1 MEIPYSSIA
10 NSKPRHIRRHFFKR
24 GPIRFWQALIFAV
37 ATTLAFLYSGRFVYR
52 LIPSP
57 QLANMFSELVFFV
70 IAGLL
75 FILLMKNH
83 ISSVLPFRK
92 PKGVAVGGVFVILIS
107 FFLSAQAI
115 SMLTLWLFPSQTV
128 SASEDISSSMLS
140 GSSVFLMLISTTLA
154 PAVTE
159 EILHRG
165 IIFRGLK
172 NSFRSRP
179 LIMALTGILFG
190 VFHISPVRWSMPILM
205 GVIAAWIMLET
216 DNIFYTMLLHFLYNS
231 LLIGASLLARSMV
244 PVDSAKLLNSV
255 HLTGS
260 TVGVVLCMYGLP
272 VPLLIYTGCWLI
284 RRSESVV
291 KPAFLVQG
299 RERKTLLQI
308 IIPTVIILCV
318 GLMLIFTDAVIG

>member
-10 NSKPRHIRRHFFKR
+10 NSKPRHCRRSFFKR

-92 PKGVAVGGVFVILIS
+92 PKGVAIGGIFVILIS

>member
-10 NSKPRHIRRHFFKR
+10 NSKPRHCRRHFFKR

-128 SASEDISSSMLS
+128 SASEDISSSLLS

-255 HLTGS
+255 HLSGS

>member
-10 NSKPRHIRRHFFKR
+10 NSKPRHCRRSFFKR

-92 PKGVAVGGVFVILIS
+92 PKGVAIGGVFVILIS

>member
-92 PKGVAVGGVFVILIS
+92 PKGVAIGGVFVILIS

>member
-10 NSKPRHIRRHFFKR
+10 NSKPRHCRRSFFKR

-128 SASEDISSSMLS
+128 SASEDISSSLLS

>member
-10 NSKPRHIRRHFFKR
+10 NSKPRHCRRSFFKR

-92 PKGVAVGGVFVILIS
+92 PKGVAIGGVFVILIS

-128 SASEDISSSMLS
+128 SASEDISSSLLS

>member
-1 MEIPYSSIA
+1 MDIPYSSIA

-37 ATTLAFLYSGRFVYR
+37 ATTLAFLYTGRFVYR
-52 LIPSP
+52 LLPSP

-70 IAGLL
+70 IASLL

-92 PKGVAVGGVFVILIS
+92 PKGVAIGGIFVILIS

-231 LLIGASLLARSMV
+231 MLIVASLLARSMV

-318 GLMLIFTDAVIG
+318 GLILIFTDAVIG

>member
-10 NSKPRHIRRHFFKR
+10 NSKPRHCRRSFFKR

-190 VFHISPVRWSMPILM
+190 VFHISPVRWTMPILM

>member
-10 NSKPRHIRRHFFKR
+10 NSKPRHCRRSFFKR

-92 PKGVAVGGVFVILIS
+92 PKGVAIGGVFVILIS

-318 GLMLIFTDAVIG
+318 GMMLIFTDAVIG

>member
-1 MEIPYSSIA
+1 
-10 NSKPRHIRRHFFKR
+10 
-24 GPIRFWQALIFAV
+24 V

-92 PKGVAVGGVFVILIS
+92 PKGVAIGGIFVILIS

-128 SASEDISSSMLS
+128 SASEDISSSLLS

-255 HLTGS
+255 HLSGS

>member
-128 SASEDISSSMLS
+128 SASEDISSSLLS

>member
-1 MEIPYSSIA
+1 LTLDVTGIESFDQVQSKSI
-10 NSKPRHIRRHFFKR
+10 RKR
-24 GPIRFWQALIFAV
+24 NNYLAHLPLHSPIRTVEIAMKSIVTPETFKQFRRKLSERESRRKKEKEQRERERKIEESKSILSHPMFQSD
-37 ATTLAFLYSGRFVYR
+37 LYAFTSDSYLTKPTASDF
-52 LIPSP
+52 IP
-57 QLANMFSELVFFV
+57 LEC
-70 IAGLL
+70 
-75 FILLMKNH
+75 
-83 ISSVLPFRK
+83 
-92 PKGVAVGGVFVILIS
+92 
-107 FFLSAQAI
+107 
-115 SMLTLWLFPSQTV
+115 
-128 SASEDISSSMLS
+128 SEDISSSLLS

>member
-1 MEIPYSSIA
+1 
-10 NSKPRHIRRHFFKR
+10 
-24 GPIRFWQALIFAV
+24 
-37 ATTLAFLYSGRFVYR
+37 
-52 LIPSP
+52 
-57 QLANMFSELVFFV
+57 
-70 IAGLL
+70 
-75 FILLMKNH
+75 
-83 ISSVLPFRK
+83 
-92 PKGVAVGGVFVILIS
+92 
-107 FFLSAQAI
+107 
-115 SMLTLWLFPSQTV
+115 MLTLWLFPSQTV
-128 SASEDISSSMLS
+128 SASEDISSSLLS

>member
-10 NSKPRHIRRHFFKR
+10 NSKPRHCRRSFFKR

-70 IAGLL
+70 IASLL

-92 PKGVAVGGVFVILIS
+92 PKGVAIGGIFVILIS

>member
-1 MEIPYSSIA
+1 MEIPYSNIA
-10 NSKPRHIRRHFFKR
+10 NSKPRHCRRHFFKR

-37 ATTLAFLYSGRFVYR
+37 ATTLAFLYTGRVVYR

-70 IAGLL
+70 IASVL

-92 PKGVAVGGVFVILIS
+92 PKGVAIGGVFVILIS

-231 LLIGASLLARSMV
+231 LLISASLLARSVV

-255 HLTGS
+255 HLTGG
-260 TVGVVLCMYGLP
+260 TVGIVLIMYGLP

-284 RRSESVV
+284 RRSESVI

>member
-10 NSKPRHIRRHFFKR
+10 NSKPRHCRRSFFKR

-37 ATTLAFLYSGRFVYR
+37 ATTLAFLYTGRFVYR

-115 SMLTLWLFPSQTV
+115 SILTLWLFPSQTV

-272 VPLLIYTGCWLI
+272 VPLLLYTGCWLI

-318 GLMLIFTDAVIG
+318 GLMLIFTDAIIG

>member
-92 PKGVAVGGVFVILIS
+92 PKGAAIGGVFVILIS

-115 SMLTLWLFPSQTV
+115 SMLTLWLFPNQTV

-244 PVDSAKLLNSV
+244 PVDSAKLLNSI

>member
-37 ATTLAFLYSGRFVYR
+37 ATTLAFLYTGRFVYR

-92 PKGVAVGGVFVILIS
+92 PKGVAIGGIFVILIS

-272 VPLLIYTGCWLI
+272 VPLLIYAGCWLI

-291 KPAFLVQG
+291 KPTFLVQG

-318 GLMLIFTDAVIG
+318 GLMLIFTDAIIG

>member
-128 SASEDISSSMLS
+128 SASEDISSSLLS

-190 VFHISPVRWSMPILM
+190 VFHISPVRWSTPILM